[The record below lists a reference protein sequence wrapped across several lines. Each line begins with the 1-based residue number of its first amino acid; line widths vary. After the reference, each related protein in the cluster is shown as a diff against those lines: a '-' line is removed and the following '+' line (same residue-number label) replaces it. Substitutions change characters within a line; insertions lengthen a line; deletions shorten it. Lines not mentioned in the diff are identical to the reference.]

1 MTFIDEV
8 RLDVIATFHGHDQAL
23 FNCAVTEEALESE
36 DHLIGYIK
44 EQLKHDD
51 LAKLSLCWYCPEN
64 IVDQYET
71 IQNSIEKNAK
81 YYFEGK

>member
-23 FNCAVTEEALESE
+23 FSCAVTEEALECE

-44 EQLKHDD
+44 EQ
-51 LAKLSLCWYCPEN
+51 
-64 IVDQYET
+64 
-71 IQNSIEKNAK
+71 
-81 YYFEGK
+81 